1 MARRFDRVLLVV
13 LDSVGAGAL
22 DDAAQYGDAGANTL
36 AHTAEAVGGL
46 ALPNLQAFGL
56 GNVTDVRGVPPTTAP
71 RARWGA
77 MREASAGKDTTTGHW
92 ELAGLVL
99 REPFATF
106 PNGFPPEILG
116 PFVTHTGRAVIGNE
130 AASGTEIIA
139 RLGEEHVRTG
149 KWIVYT
155 SADSVFQVAAHE
167 EVVPLDELDRACRY
181 ARELLDAWRVG
192 RVISRPFV
200 GEPGTFRR
208 TYNRHDY
215 SMLPPEPTLLDRL
228 QAAGVP
234 TVGLGKIKSIYAD
247 RGVSV
252 DLHTAGNPDGIAKT
266 IQALQAHP
274 TGFVMVNLVD
284 FDMQYGH
291 RRDPR
296 GYAAALETFDR
307 ALPEI
312 VANLGP
318 RTLLAITADHGCDP
332 TFAAHTDHTREQVP
346 LLVYA
351 DGLRGGPLGTRETFA
366 DLGQTIAENFGVT
379 LPNGTSFLG
388 EL

>member
-1 MARRFDRVLLVV
+1 MARRFERVLLVV

-22 DDAAQYGDAGANTL
+22 DDAAQYGDEGANTL
-36 AHTAEAVGGL
+36 AHTADATGGL
-46 ALPNLQAFGL
+46 VLPNLQAFGL
-56 GNVTDVRGVPPTTAP
+56 GNVTAIRGVPPTAAP
-71 RARWGA
+71 RAHWGA

-99 REPFATF
+99 TEPFATF
-106 PNGFPPEILG
+106 PDGFPKEILG
-116 PFVTHTGRAVIGNE
+116 PFVTQTGRAVIGNE

-149 KWIVYT
+149 QWIVYT

-181 ARELLDAWRVG
+181 ARELLDTWRVG

-200 GEPGTFRR
+200 GQPGAFQR

-215 SMLPPEPTLLDRL
+215 SMLPSEPTLLDRL
-228 QAAGVP
+228 QSAGVP
-234 TVGLGKIKSIYAD
+234 TIGLGKIKSIYAD

-252 DLHTAGNPDGIAKT
+252 DIHTSGNPDGIAKT
-266 IQALQAHP
+266 IQALRDHP
-274 TGFVMVNLVD
+274 AGFVMVNLVD
-284 FDMQYGH
+284 FDMQFGH
-291 RRDPR
+291 RRDPQ

-307 ALPEI
+307 ALPEL

-318 RTLLAITADHGCDP
+318 DTLLALTADHGCDP
-332 TFAAHTDHTREQVP
+332 TFARHTDHTREQVP

-351 DGLRGGPLGTRETFA
+351 DGVAGGPLGTRATFA
-366 DLGQTIAENFGVT
+366 DLGQTVAENFGVA

>member
-1 MARRFDRVLLVV
+1 
-13 LDSVGAGAL
+13 
-22 DDAAQYGDAGANTL
+22 
-36 AHTAEAVGGL
+36 
-46 ALPNLQAFGL
+46 
-56 GNVTDVRGVPPTTAP
+56 
-71 RARWGA
+71 
-77 MREASAGKDTTTGHW
+77 
-92 ELAGLVL
+92 
-99 REPFATF
+99 
-106 PNGFPPEILG
+106 
-116 PFVTHTGRAVIGNE
+116 
-130 AASGTEIIA
+130 
-139 RLGEEHVRTG
+139 
-149 KWIVYT
+149 
-155 SADSVFQVAAHE
+155 VFQVAAHE